1 MQWPEQRIILTGAGG
16 GMGRL
21 LAAELATRGCQLAL
35 LDANG
40 EALEALL
47 SQLEPQRVTGITV
60 DLSQADTCEAA
71 ASQAQDFLGG
81 VDMLINLAGMMSFRA
96 YEDEDPYAI
105 ERLLHVNLLA
115 PMWLTRA
122 VLPAMRQQGHGAII
136 NIGSIFGSIGFA
148 HFTAYSTSKA
158 GLRGFSEAL
167 RRELADTGIHVGY
180 IAPRA
185 VRTPMNDDR
194 IQRMGEATGM
204 HMDPPE
210 QVVQTI
216 IETIEQRRKERF
228 IGFPESLFV
237 RINALFPRIVDNALK
252 KQNRIARSY
261 AKGEAQ

>member
-1 MQWPEQRIILTGAGG
+1 MHWPEQRVILTGASG

-21 LAAELATRGCQLAL
+21 LARELAERGSRLAL

-40 EALEALL
+40 AALEDLL
-47 SQLEPQRVTGITV
+47 QQLQPRPVTGVTV
-60 DLSQADTCEAA
+60 DLSQADACMAA
-71 ASQAQDFLGG
+71 VEQAQDFLGG
-81 VDMLINLAGMMSFRA
+81 VDILINLAGMMSFGA
-96 YEDEDPYAI
+96 YETEDPQTI

-115 PMWLTRA
+115 PMWLSRA
-122 VLPAMRQQGHGAII
+122 VLPAMQRRGRGAII

-167 RRELADTGIHVGY
+167 RRELADSGIHVGY

-194 IQRMGEATGM
+194 ILRMGAATGM

-210 QVVQTI
+210 QVVQSI
-216 IETIEQRRKERF
+216 IEAIEQRRKERY

-237 RINALFPRIVDNALK
+237 RVNALFPRIVDNALK
-252 KQNRIARSY
+252 KQNRIARPY
-261 AKGEAQ
+261 ATGETR